1 MTPLPRI
8 TRHKV
13 TKTRSQGNL
22 ARTPDVAVVI
32 SLNWFMA
39 PVDDTVTAEHQS
51 QVTSHPKSLVE
62 DTKSQRGGGGGGGG
76 GGFRDAGIRF
86 CLWAHVRVLDVI
98 KSDVDELD
106 LQLDITLDNV
116 FVVIVREVVQ
126 IARGVSK
133 KNVNQV
139 LVGNTNENLACALG
153 IDGSIFDIARWSGSV
168 NHQATCV

>member
-1 MTPLPRI
+1 MRGFTGACL
-8 TRHKV
+8 
-13 TKTRSQGNL
+13 
-22 ARTPDVAVVI
+22 
-32 SLNWFMA
+32 
-39 PVDDTVTAEHQS
+39 TA
-51 QVTSHPKSLVE
+51 LVP
-62 DTKSQRGGGGGGGG
+62 QGGGVNQVFDWHSPPVGG
-76 GGFRDAGIRF
+76 
-86 CLWAHVRVLDVI
+86 LWAHVRVLDVI